1 MSSTNKTTNY
11 ELSQYIG
18 SDKPT
23 YLTDYNGDMYKIDAQ
38 MKVNADNIATA
49 LTGVQTAT
57 TTANTANS
65 TATTANT
72 NANTANTTANS
83 VQTAF
88 NAFKTSMT
96 LSVFKSFTTSDITNS
111 DFGAVSFCGA
121 SIAKSSDNATF
132 KFYGLIE
139 VAIGNDPG
147 TYTMTFSN
155 TGLVV
160 PAGSEYGINCGGV
173 ASKAGSTQPTRPV
186 DLYIENDKITF
197 SYYSDGGAGT
207 LLITLIPCLYFNTN
221 FGDEPTPNNQ

>member
-72 NANTANTTANS
+72 NANTANATANS

-88 NAFKTSMT
+88 NAFKTSLT
-96 LSVFKSFTTSDITNS
+96 LSVFKSLTSTDIVSS
-111 DFGAVSFCGA
+111 DYTSQNIIGFNV
-121 SIAKSSDNATF
+121 AKSTDSATF
-132 KFYGLIE
+132 KIYGLIE
-139 VAIGNDPG
+139 VQTGNDSG
-147 TYTMTFSN
+147 TRTIVFEN
-155 TGLVV
+155 TGLIV
-160 PAGSEYGINCGGV
+160 PSGSEFFISCAGYT
-173 ASKAGSTQPTRPV
+173 SKAGSTQPVHPV
-186 DLYIENDKITF
+186 DLYVENDKVTL
-197 SYYSDGGAGT
+197 STWDDGGSGT
-207 LLITLIPCLYFNTN
+207 VLLVLNPCLYFNAN
-221 FGDEPTPNNQ
+221 FGDTHSNN